1 MSTIKT
7 TLSLNDRM
15 SKAFG
20 NITTAMRSSLD
31 VMKSIKSENIG
42 DTFNKAAA
50 DINRAER
57 AVQEFNDSIKEQD
70 ENSKKAVPSL
80 KSLLGAYVSFRS
92 VQGIINQA
100 DTLANTRA
108 RLNLIKQEGES
119 VDALSDKIY
128 ASAQRAR
135 ASYESTSDIV
145 TKLGMQAGEAF
156 NNNNDQ
162 IIAFSELLNKVFT
175 TSGLDSTGIE
185 SVMYNLTQ
193 SLSSGAL
200 LGNDYRIL
208 KQNAPKMIKIIQ
220 DYFGVTRAELD
231 DMVSAGKVTAD
242 SIKMAMFGAADEIN
256 KEFEQ
261 MPMTFSQAWTMF
273 KNSALKAFEPVLVG
287 LSIVLQGF
295 TKFFNFLAENQYI
308 FYILAAG
315 AVALA
320 IVYAVLNASAIKAA
334 IGQAILN
341 NAMLLCPATWII
353 IALMAVAG
361 VLMYLWNTNDD
372 VAEGMLTTW
381 DYFLNGIEM
390 FGYYFKKVFYDI
402 LNFIGNMN
410 VSILQTV
417 ESIVNGTIEFINLFI
432 RALNTI
438 PGVAIDEISYRATI
452 GQKAAEVEAKKQ
464 ADRQADLDTTLNN
477 VYSNALE
484 RENTRADR
492 LTNRKKIGQSTNDI
506 FNTDQFSKLIGTDST
521 GASALKTTTNDS
533 LLSDEDVKLLL
544 DVATRDYK
552 LNYQQM
558 TPNVTLTFGDVMQT
572 ADIDEVMDELANR
585 LDEVYY
591 SNLEVVE

>member
-20 NITTAMRSSLD
+20 NITIAMRSSLD

-287 LSIVLQGF
+287 LSTVLQGF
-295 TKFFNFLAENQYI
+295 TKLFNFLAENQYI

-452 GQKAAEVEAKKQ
+452 GQKAAEVEARKQ

-572 ADIDEVMDELANR
+572 ADIDEVMDELADR

>member
-231 DMVSAGKVTAD
+231 NMVSAGKVTAD

-287 LSIVLQGF
+287 LSTVLQGF
-295 TKFFNFLAENQYI
+295 TKFFNFLADNQYI

>member
-57 AVQEFNDSIKEQD
+57 AVQEFNDSTKEQD
-70 ENSKKAVPSL
+70 ENSKKAVSSL
-80 KSLLGAYVSFRS
+80 KSLLGAYVSFKS

-287 LSIVLQGF
+287 LSTVLQGF

-506 FNTDQFSKLIGTDST
+506 FNSDQFSKLIGTDST

>member
-1 MSTIKT
+1 MATIKT

-15 SKAFG
+15 SKAFV
-20 NITTAMRSSLD
+20 NITTAMKSSLD

-42 DTFNKAAA
+42 DAFNKAAA

-57 AVQEFNDSIKEQD
+57 AVEEFNNTVKNQD
-70 ENSKKAVPSL
+70 EQNKNSNISL
-80 KSLLGAYVSFRS
+80 KSLLGTYLSFKS
-92 VQGIINQA
+92 IQGIMNQS
-100 DTLANTRA
+100 DILSNTRA

-119 VDALSDKIY
+119 VDDLSDKIY
-128 ASAQRAR
+128 QSAQRAR
-135 ASYESTSDIV
+135 TSYQSTADII
-145 TKLGMQAGEAF
+145 TKLGMQAGDAF
-156 NNNNDQ
+156 NNSTDQ
-162 IIAFSELLNKVFT
+162 IIVFSELLNKTFT
-175 TSGLDSTGIE
+175 TSGLDATSIE

-208 KQNAPKMIKIIQ
+208 KQNAPKMIQIIQ

-231 DMVSAGKVTAD
+231 DMVSKGQVTAE
-242 SIKMAMFGAADEIN
+242 SIKKAMFGAADEIN

-273 KNSALKAFEPVLVG
+273 KNSALKAFEPILLA
-287 LSIVLQGF
+287 LSNVLQGF
-295 TKFFNFLAENQYI
+295 TDFFNFLSENQYI
-308 FYILAAG
+308 FYVIAAG
-315 AVALA
+315 AAALA
-320 IVYAVLNASAIKAA
+320 VVYGILNAQAIKTAISQFVLNS
-334 IGQAILN
+334 
-341 NAMLLCPATWII
+341 AMLLCPATWII

-361 VLMYLWNTNDD
+361 VLLYLWNTNDEA
-372 VAEGMLTTW
+372 AEGMLKTW
-381 DYFLNGIEM
+381 DYFLNGLEM
-390 FGYYFKKVFYDI
+390 FGYYFKSIFYTI
-402 LNFIGNMN
+402 QNFIESIS
-410 VSILQTV
+410 VKILQNFEDT
-417 ESIVNGTIEFINLFI
+417 INGAIDFLNGLI

-438 PGVAIDEISYRATI
+438 PGVTIPEIDYQVTI
-452 GQKAAEVEAKKQ
+452 GQKAAEAQARKQ
-464 ADRQADLDTTLNN
+464 AARQADLDSTLNQI
-477 VYSNALE
+477 YSNALE

-492 LTNRKKIGQSTNDI
+492 LANRKKTTQEAL
-506 FNTDQFSKLIGTDST
+506 NTFTSDQLSKLIGTDST

-533 LLSDEDVKLLL
+533 LLSDEDVQLLL

-585 LDEVYY
+585 LDDVYY

>member
-231 DMVSAGKVTAD
+231 NMVSAGKVTAD

-287 LSIVLQGF
+287 LSTVLQGF

>member
-231 DMVSAGKVTAD
+231 NMVSAGKVTAD

-287 LSIVLQGF
+287 LSTVLQGF
-295 TKFFNFLAENQYI
+295 TKFFNFLADNQYI

-506 FNTDQFSKLIGTDST
+506 FNSDQFSKLIGTDST

>member
-1 MSTIKT
+1 MATIKT

-15 SKAFG
+15 SKAFV
-20 NITTAMRSSLD
+20 NITTAMKSSLD

-70 ENSKKAVPSL
+70 ESSKKAVPSL
-80 KSLLGAYVSFRS
+80 KSLLGAYVSFKS

-135 ASYESTSDIV
+135 TSYQATSDIV

-185 SVMYNLTQ
+185 SVMYNLIQ

-231 DMVSAGKVTAD
+231 DMVSKGKVTANA
-242 SIKMAMFGAADEIN
+242 IKAAMFGAADEIN
-256 KEFEQ
+256 SEFEQ

-287 LSIVLQGF
+287 LSTVLQGF
-295 TKFFNFLAENQYI
+295 TKFFNFLSENQYI
-308 FYILAAG
+308 FYIAAAG
-315 AVALA
+315 ATALA
-320 IVYAVLNASAIKAA
+320 IVYGILNASAIKAA
-334 IGQAILN
+334 VGQAILN

-361 VLMYLWNTNDD
+361 VLIYLWNTNDD

-452 GQKAAEVEAKKQ
+452 GQKAAEVEARKQ
-464 ADRQADLDTTLNN
+464 ADRQSDLDTMLNN

-492 LTNRKKIGQSTNDI
+492 LTNRKKIGQSANDI
-506 FNTDQFSKLIGTDST
+506 FGTDQFSKLIGTDST

-533 LLSDEDVKLLL
+533 LLSDDDVKLLL

-572 ADIDEVMDELANR
+572 ADIDEVMDELADR

>member
-287 LSIVLQGF
+287 LSTVLQGF
-295 TKFFNFLAENQYI
+295 TKFFNFLADNQYI

>member
-57 AVQEFNDSIKEQD
+57 AVQEFNDSTKEQD
-70 ENSKKAVPSL
+70 ENSKKAVSSL
-80 KSLLGAYVSFRS
+80 KSLLGAYVSFKS

-287 LSIVLQGF
+287 LSTVLQGF

-308 FYILAAG
+308 FYISAAG